1 MHLVESA
8 ELDAFREEVRT
19 WLNENA
25 PKEKRPHDGQAMRE
39 FDLAWQR
46 TQYEGGWAG
55 IAWPKEF
62 GGRGLSLFQQLIW
75 YEEYSRSPAP
85 YMGSMFVALSHAGP
99 TLINRGSVAQ
109 NSVHLPKILK
119 GEAIWCQGFS
129 EPNAG
134 SDLASLKTAA
144 VIDGDH
150 LVVNGT
156 KIWTTFGHIADYQ
169 ELLVRTDM
177 GALKHR
183 GISWVICDMK
193 APGVTVR
200 PIKAM
205 SGPDHFSQVFYD
217 DVRIPLDQVVGE
229 VNEGWKV
236 AMTTLGFERG
246 TATISH
252 QIHLSATVEAL
263 VELARTLDAP
273 DGRRKRS
280 EERRVGKECW

>member
-19 WLNENA
+19 WLHENA

-46 TQYEGGWAG
+46 IQYEGGWAG

-150 LVVNGT
+150 LVV
-156 KIWTTFGHIADYQ
+156 
-169 ELLVRTDM
+169 EV
-177 GALKHR
+177 HR
-183 GISWVICDMK
+183 IVECGGRGPV
-193 APGVTVR
+193 GVG
-200 PIKAM
+200 K
-205 SGPDHFSQVFYD
+205 GPDRKS
-217 DVRIPLDQVVGE
+217 VV
-229 VNEGWKV
+229 
-236 AMTTLGFERG
+236 
-246 TATISH
+246 
-252 QIHLSATVEAL
+252 
-263 VELARTLDAP
+263 
-273 DGRRKRS
+273 
-280 EERRVGKECW
+280 